1 MDKIKLRVEEVNVS
15 SCFMMILSC
24 EELPNKKLPIV
35 IGEFEAVY
43 VHNLLKGVIMPRPM
57 TYELL
62 LSLIQIADIK
72 IREVFVYKFSEG
84 IFYSRII
91 GSYSEADFEIDARTS
106 DAVAVSLKLDVPLF
120 IDKHLFVSLSADKS
134 LFEVED
140 ENDTDTVASINPF
153 DMMPLDELQD
163 MLNDAVEREEY
174 EFAEFLKNIME
185 RRKQD

>member
-1 MDKIKLRVEEVNVS
+1 MDRIRLKVEDVNVS

-24 EELPNKKLPIV
+24 EEFPNKILPIV

-43 VHNLLKGVIMPRPM
+43 LRNLMNGVIMPRPM

-72 IREVFVYKFSEG
+72 VNEVFVYKFSEG
-84 IFYSRII
+84 IFYSKVV
-91 GSYSEADFEIDARTS
+91 GSYNGTDFEIDARTS
-106 DAVAVSLKLDVPLF
+106 DAVAISLKLDVPVL
-120 IDKHLFVSLSADKS
+120 IDRSLFVSLSADKS

-140 ENDTDTVASINPF
+140 ENDAVIPTNPF
-153 DMMPLDELQD
+153 DTMPLDELQEI
-163 MLNDAVEREEY
+163 LNDAVEREEY

-185 RRKQD
+185 RRKQG